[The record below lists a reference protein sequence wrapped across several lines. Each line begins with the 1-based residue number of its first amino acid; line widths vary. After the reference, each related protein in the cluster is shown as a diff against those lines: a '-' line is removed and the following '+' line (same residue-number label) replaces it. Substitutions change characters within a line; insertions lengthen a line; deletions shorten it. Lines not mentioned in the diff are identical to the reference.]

1 MGKSCFYKAKQLFY
15 TKNGG
20 TQPTKTNPF
29 LDLQVYWRKQ
39 QCCFVTAPLPLPSI
53 TVIYFTTCY
62 QMPKNK
68 YPQEKLVSKVV
79 LLKFLNAKT
88 KQCGGDCEKHE
99 RYWEDFMF
107 LWVSGGWVSRKIHS
121 AVRNQVL
128 EANVLSQK
136 NQLHFKSYSS
146 LQANKAGPRM
156 NSVAILD

>member
-1 MGKSCFYKAKQLFY
+1 MGAHSPPKRMRSWISRSTEENSSAALLQLLFHY
-15 TKNGG
+15 
-20 TQPTKTNPF
+20 QA
-29 LDLQVYWRKQ
+29 LQWFISPPAIKCQKINIHR
-39 QCCFVTAPLPLPSI
+39 
-53 TVIYFTTCY
+53 
-62 QMPKNK
+62 
-68 YPQEKLVSKVV
+68 EKLVSKVV

-128 EANVLSQK
+128 EANILSQK

-156 NSVAILD
+156 NPVAILD

>member
-1 MGKSCFYKAKQLFY
+1 MGAHSPPKRIRSWISRSTEENSSAALLQLLFHHQ
-15 TKNGG
+15 T
-20 TQPTKTNPF
+20 
-29 LDLQVYWRKQ
+29 LQWFISPAAIKCQKKINIHR
-39 QCCFVTAPLPLPSI
+39 
-53 TVIYFTTCY
+53 
-62 QMPKNK
+62 
-68 YPQEKLVSKVV
+68 EKLVSKVV
-79 LLKFLNAKT
+79 LMKFLNAKT

-146 LQANKAGPRM
+146 LQATNSGPRM